1 MFQKNAEVALKC
13 TFPGWVSLHLSNRFI
28 ASSQMIFRERQDLQP
43 SFNCYILTAN
53 LTSSYCSYAIREHSL
68 SQLLR
73 TINPKLS
80 SHVCVGLYVQCLLCP
95 ILTKIKSLDKF
106 KQNYQIYHFTKIRVM
121 GVPLIHA
128 DKRTDGYNDANY
140 RLSEL
145 LY

>member
-1 MFQKNAEVALKC
+1 MFQKKAEVALKC
-13 TFPGWVSLHLSNRFI
+13 TFPGWFSLHLSNRFI

-80 SHVCVGLYVQCLLCP
+80 SHVCVGLYMQCLLCP
-95 ILTKIKSLDKF
+95 ILIKTKVLINLSRITKYITSRKS
-106 KQNYQIYHFTKIRVM
+106 VSW
-121 GVPLIHA
+121 A
-128 DKRTDGYNDANY
+128 Y
-140 RLSEL
+140 R
-145 LY
+145 